1 MIRHFFTRQFLG
13 FVAVGGTAALLHWLA
28 RIVLSLWLPFS
39 LAVVLAYVVG
49 MLVAFLLNSFFV
61 FQRSTRPRALQAR
74 DFIIIN
80 LASFPLVW
88 FAALQINSG
97 LQALGPLH
105 DAGARYTEALAHAIA
120 ISLPMLATF
129 LIYKF
134 HAFKD

>member
-1 MIRHFFTRQFLG
+1 MIVHFFTRQFLG

-28 RIVLSLWLPFS
+28 RIAFSHWLPFS

-61 FQRSTRPRALQAR
+61 FQRSTRPRSRQAR
-74 DFIIIN
+74 DFVIIN
-80 LASFPLVW
+80 LASFPVVWAASISLERALRTFGLV
-88 FAALQINSG
+88 
-97 LQALGPLH
+97 H
-105 DAGARYTEALAHAIA
+105 YTEALAHAIA

-134 HAFKD
+134 YAFKD

>member
-28 RIVLSLWLPFS
+28 RIALSQWLPFS
-39 LAVVLAYVVG
+39 TAVVLAYAIG

-61 FQRSTRPRALQAR
+61 FRRSARPRARQAR
-74 DFIIIN
+74 DFVIIN
-80 LASFPLVW
+80 LLSFPVVW
-88 FAALQINSG
+88 LAAITLERG
-97 LQALGPLH
+97 LRSLGMMH
-105 DAGARYTEALAHAIA
+105 YTEALAHAIA

-134 HAFKD
+134 YAFKD

>member
-1 MIRHFFTRQFLG
+1 VIRHFFTRQFLG

-28 RIVLSLWLPFS
+28 RIALSQWLPFS
-39 LAVVLAYVVG
+39 MAVVVAYIVG

-61 FQRSTRPRALQAR
+61 FQQSTRPRAKQAR
-74 DFIIIN
+74 DFVVIN

-88 FAALQINSG
+88 LASMG
-97 LQALGPLH
+97 LAHMLRALGH
-105 DAGARYTEALAHAIA
+105 VHYTEALAHAIA

-134 HAFKD
+134 YAFKD

>member
-1 MIRHFFTRQFLG
+1 MIGHFFTRQFLG

-28 RIVLSLWLPFS
+28 RIALSHWLPFA
-39 LAVVLAYVVG
+39 LAVALAYAVG

-74 DFIIIN
+74 DFVLIN
-80 LASFPLVW
+80 LASFPVVW
-88 FAALQINSG
+88 LASIG
-97 LQALGPLH
+97 LERGLRMLGMI
-105 DAGARYTEALAHAIA
+105 DYTEALAHAVA

>member
-1 MIRHFFTRQFLG
+1 VIGHFLTRQFLG

-28 RIVLSLWLPFS
+28 RIALSHWLPFS
-39 LAVVLAYVVG
+39 LAVVMAYAVG

-61 FQRSTRPRALQAR
+61 FQRSTRPRRRQAR

-80 LASFPLVW
+80 LASFPVVW
-88 FAALQINSG
+88 LASIMLERALRMFG
-97 LQALGPLH
+97 MVH
-105 DAGARYTEALAHAIA
+105 YTEALAHAIA

-134 HAFKD
+134 YAFKD